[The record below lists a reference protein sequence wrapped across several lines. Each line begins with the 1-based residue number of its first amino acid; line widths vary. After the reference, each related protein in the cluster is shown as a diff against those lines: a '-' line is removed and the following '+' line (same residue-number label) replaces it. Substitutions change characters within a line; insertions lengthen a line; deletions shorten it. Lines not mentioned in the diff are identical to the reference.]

1 MDHLLDLNGRC
12 CTRLYQLRTKSF
24 VRERISLPY
33 TDTRMTYTH
42 RGVGCNASA
51 TTAAATPVVDLN
63 DDYRRDREPPDPSLT
78 LTSEVLGRPVHADSR
93 LVELDPRLLVI
104 DPGANPLRRPWSWL
118 RETPPELGVN
128 AARSVQGRVTEIL
141 GQKDPV
147 PPGRHGWHDRRVHLE
162 SRRELCG
169 RTATARSRKP
179 HAKPTHVQRI
189 ALVSVLFHVQYASW

>member
-24 VRERISLPY
+24 VRERISPPY

-93 LVELDPRLLVI
+93 FVELDPRLLVI
-104 DPGANPLRRPWSWL
+104 DPEP
-118 RETPPELGVN
+118 T
-128 AARSVQGRVTEIL
+128 
-141 GQKDPV
+141 
-147 PPGRHGWHDRRVHLE
+147 
-162 SRRELCG
+162 
-169 RTATARSRKP
+169 TARSRKP

>member
-1 MDHLLDLNGRC
+1 MGHLLDLNGRC
-12 CTRLYQLRTKSF
+12 CTRLYQRRTKSF
-24 VRERISLPY
+24 VRERISPPY

-78 LTSEVLGRPVHADSR
+78 LTLTLTSEVLDRPVHADSR
-93 LVELDPRLLVI
+93 FVELDPRLLVI
-104 DPGANPLRRPWSWL
+104 DPGANPLRRPRSWL

-128 AARSVQGRVTEIL
+128 AVRSVPSPARPTRWARPYTPNRDGSSVVALPLL
-141 GQKDPV
+141 GHGSHMPN
-147 PPGRHGWHDRRVHLE
+147 PP
-162 SRRELCG
+162 
-169 RTATARSRKP
+169 
-179 HAKPTHVQRI
+179 HVQRI